1 MFFLPDTPRWY
12 YARNRVEEGDAALAQ
27 LYDEDIDSPAVQETK
42 RNIMAAI
49 EIELEANSS
58 ISWHQFLTLGIVD
71 NTKLKIIRRLVIC
84 FWLPMVSN
92 LVVTFSPSTPGRHF
106 L

>member
-92 LVVTFSPSTPGRHF
+92 LVVTF
-106 L
+106 